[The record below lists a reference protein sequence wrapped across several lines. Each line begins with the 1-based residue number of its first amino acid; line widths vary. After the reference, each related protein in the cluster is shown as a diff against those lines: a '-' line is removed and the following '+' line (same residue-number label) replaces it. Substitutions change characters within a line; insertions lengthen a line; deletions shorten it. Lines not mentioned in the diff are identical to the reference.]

1 MQKYY
6 LSISEFSRMT
16 GIPRKTLIYY
26 DKIGLVKPALIQENG
41 YRRYTAQQANT
52 VSVIQGLRLLNMP
65 LEEIRRYLDERTPA
79 SSLELFKRQ
88 ATQIQEQID
97 RLEQIHAMLECRIRT
112 TMLGINLNERGV
124 MLLHQKA
131 APIVKSKAI
140 EGYGHYSITDKWD
153 DVFQQLTQYGVAW
166 GAPVGMIIPLNSFL
180 ARRFD
185 GITCHYYIECPDC
198 AQTFE
203 QRPAG
208 LYAIIRDYANYGEA
222 KPIYGRLLDFITE
235 QHMRPCSDA
244 YEHYLLDE
252 VCCRDPKQYLV
263 QIAVRVEPELN

>member
-1 MQKYY
+1 MV
-6 LSISEFSRMT
+6 I
-16 GIPRKTLIYY
+16 
-26 DKIGLVKPALIQENG
+26 IQ
-41 YRRYTAQQANT
+41 
-52 VSVIQGLRLLNMP
+52 L
-65 LEEIRRYLDERTPA
+65 
-79 SSLELFKRQ
+79 
-88 ATQIQEQID
+88 QIKG
-97 RLEQIHAMLECRIRT
+97 T
-112 TMLGINLNERGV
+112 T
-124 MLLHQKA
+124 
-131 APIVKSKAI
+131 
-140 EGYGHYSITDKWD
+140 YSM
-153 DVFQQLTQYGVAW
+153 QLTQYGVAW

-185 GITCHYYIECPDC
+185 GITCYYYIECPDC

-252 VCCRDPKQYLV
+252 VC
-263 QIAVRVEPELN
+263 AVTQSSTLYRLRFVWNRN

>member
-1 MQKYY
+1 
-6 LSISEFSRMT
+6 
-16 GIPRKTLIYY
+16 
-26 DKIGLVKPALIQENG
+26 
-41 YRRYTAQQANT
+41 
-52 VSVIQGLRLLNMP
+52 
-65 LEEIRRYLDERTPA
+65 
-79 SSLELFKRQ
+79 
-88 ATQIQEQID
+88 
-97 RLEQIHAMLECRIRT
+97 
-112 TMLGINLNERGV
+112 MLGINLNERGV

-185 GITCHYYIECPDC
+185 GITCYYYIECPDC

-244 YEHYLLDE
+244 VSYTHLPSVDEDMCAQSIGACRALWSLFPFVGYDVPCLLYTSLFED
-252 VCCRDPKQYLV
+252 VSKLSSLIFDGL
-263 QIAVRVEPELN
+263 

>member
-88 ATQIQEQID
+88 ATQYRSKLID
-97 RLEQIHAMLECRIRT
+97 WNKSC
-112 TMLGINLNERGV
+112 
-124 MLLHQKA
+124 LLYTSPSPRDNA
-131 APIVKSKAI
+131 
-140 EGYGHYSITDKWD
+140 WN
-153 DVFQQLTQYGVAW
+153 QL
-166 GAPVGMIIPLNSFL
+166 
-180 ARRFD
+180 
-185 GITCHYYIECPDC
+185 
-198 AQTFE
+198 
-203 QRPAG
+203 
-208 LYAIIRDYANYGEA
+208 
-222 KPIYGRLLDFITE
+222 K
-235 QHMRPCSDA
+235 
-244 YEHYLLDE
+244 
-252 VCCRDPKQYLV
+252 
-263 QIAVRVEPELN
+263 

>member
-1 MQKYY
+1 MQKCY

-26 DKIGLVKPALIQENG
+26 DQIGLVKPVLVQENG

-52 VSVIQGLRLLNMP
+52 VSVIQALRLLNIP

-79 SSLELFKRQ
+79 SSLELFERQ
-88 ATQIQEQID
+88 AVQIREQID
-97 RLEQIHAMLECRIRT
+97 RLEQIHAMLEGRIHT
-112 TMLGINLNERGV
+112 TTLGIDANERGV

-131 APIVKSKAI
+131 APIVKSGAI
-140 EGYGHYSITDKWD
+140 EGYGQYLITDKWND
-153 DVFQQLTQYGVAW
+153 LFRQLTQYGVAW
-166 GAPVGMIIPLNSFL
+166 GAPVGMITPLDSFL

-185 GITCHYYIECPDC
+185 GIVCYYTECPDGV
-198 AQTFE
+198 QTPE
-203 QRPAG
+203 QRSAG

-222 KPIYGRLLDFITE
+222 KSLYGRLLDFIVE

-244 YEHYLLDE
+244 YERYLLDE